1 MKNIYAKEF
10 VAMCF
15 AAIALLMPGN
25 SASLSHGIPALS
37 GNKGGSQQKALELI
51 FANAVAKVEQKSQ
64 EIGTFFHHLKS
75 FQYFCK
81 SNLYETSVEIT
92 QMERKEMEYQYHIF
106 APYRVCPL
114 GAHVDHQHGL
124 VTGFAID
131 KGVDLWFDARE
142 DGHVHLESR
151 TFEGVVDFDID
162 APTQV
167 REHHWGDYARGA
179 KYALKKRFELK
190 KGINGVIQGS
200 LPVGGLSSSAAV
212 LIAYVMAFAKANG
225 ITLQAFEVV
234 QIASEAEREYIG
246 LNNGIL
252 DQACIALGRK
262 DGLLFL
268 DCDSNEYR
276 IIKKN
281 PEMPDFELGIFF
293 SGLTRSLVNSD
304 YNLRVYECKTAA
316 WNMLAYTEQPLRT
329 FDKTFLRDIPKT
341 TFEKTRIAMPARFA
355 RRAEHF
361 YSEYRRVR
369 QGVTAWETGN
379 LKLFGKLSFDSCE
392 SSIHNYECGS
402 PELIAIYEIMRS
414 LPGVWGGRFS
424 GAGFKGACI
433 AMVDPNCKDNIEK
446 VLTEKYLEQFPEYE
460 KTFQVFWVR
469 PDDGARF
476 V

>member
-1 MKNIYAKEF
+1 MKD
-10 VAMCF
+10 
-15 AAIALLMPGN
+15 
-25 SASLSHGIPALS
+25 
-37 GNKGGSQQKALELI
+37 
-51 FANAVAKVEQKSQ
+51 
-64 EIGTFFHHLKS
+64 
-75 FQYFCK
+75 
-81 SNLYETSVEIT
+81 
-92 QMERKEMEYQYHIF
+92 YQYHIF
-106 APYRVCPL
+106 SPYRVCPL

-131 KGVDLWFDARE
+131 KGVDLWFTVNGSGFRVNGE
-142 DGHVHLESR
+142 GVIVNEYPENHVHLESR
-151 TFEGVVDFDID
+151 TFEGTVDFDID
-162 APTQV
+162 APSQV

-179 KYALKKRFELK
+179 KYALRKRFELR
-190 KGINGVIQGS
+190 KGIEGVIQGS

-212 LIAYVMAFAKANG
+212 LIAYVMAFAKAND
-225 ITLQAFEVV
+225 ITLQPFEVV
-234 QIASEAEREYIG
+234 KIASEAEREYIG
-246 LNNGIL
+246 LNNGLL
-252 DQACIALGRK
+252 DQACIALSK
-262 DGLLFL
+262 KNQLLFL

-276 IIKKN
+276 LIPFGGVKTNTDKTDETDN
-281 PEMPDFELGIFF
+281 KTSVQSEKSVVKLKTNLCSDLPFEIGIFF

-316 WNMLAYTEQPLRT
+316 WNMLAYTDQPLKM
-329 FDKTFLRDIPKT
+329 FDKTFLRDIPKA

-402 PELIAIYEIMRS
+402 PELIAIYEIMRQ
-414 LPGVWGGRFS
+414 LPGVYGGRFS

-433 AMVDPNCKDNIEK
+433 ALVDPAYKEEIQK

-460 KTFQVFWVR
+460 KTFQVFWVK

>member
-1 MKNIYAKEF
+1 MDN
-10 VAMCF
+10 
-15 AAIALLMPGN
+15 
-25 SASLSHGIPALS
+25 
-37 GNKGGSQQKALELI
+37 
-51 FANAVAKVEQKSQ
+51 
-64 EIGTFFHHLKS
+64 
-75 FQYFCK
+75 
-81 SNLYETSVEIT
+81 
-92 QMERKEMEYQYHIF
+92 YQYHIF
-106 APYRVCPL
+106 SPYRVCPL

-124 VTGFAID
+124 VTGFAIN
-131 KGVDLWFDARE
+131 KGVDLWFNVRE
-142 DGHVHLESR
+142 DAIVKLSSLSFFGTVEFDLSKR
-151 TFEGVVDFDID
+151 TE
-162 APTQV
+162 V
-167 REHHWGDYARGA
+167 REKHWGDYARGA
-179 KYALKKRFELK
+179 KYALKKRFELTH
-190 KGINGVIQGS
+190 GIEGVIKGS

-225 ITLQAFEVV
+225 IRLQPFEVV

-252 DQACIALGRK
+252 DQACIALGKK

-268 DCDSNEYR
+268 DCDSNDYR
-276 IIKKN
+276 IIRRN
-281 PEMPDFELGIFF
+281 PSMPDFEIGIFF

-316 WNMLAYTEQPLRT
+316 WNMLAYTDQPLKT

-341 TFEKTRIAMPARFA
+341 TFEKTRIAMPQRFA

-369 QGVTAWETGN
+369 QGVTAWESGN
-379 LKLFGKLSFDSCE
+379 MKLFGKLSFDSCE

-414 LPGVWGGRFS
+414 LPGVYGGRFS

-433 AMVDPNCKDNIEK
+433 ALINPEFKESIEREM
-446 VLTEKYLEQFPEYE
+446 TMRYLEQYPEYE
-460 KTFQVFWVR
+460 QTFKVFFVK
-469 PDDGARF
+469 PDNGARF

>member
-1 MKNIYAKEF
+1 MK
-10 VAMCF
+10 
-15 AAIALLMPGN
+15 
-25 SASLSHGIPALS
+25 
-37 GNKGGSQQKALELI
+37 
-51 FANAVAKVEQKSQ
+51 
-64 EIGTFFHHLKS
+64 
-75 FQYFCK
+75 
-81 SNLYETSVEIT
+81 
-92 QMERKEMEYQYHIF
+92 EYTYHVYS
-106 APYRVCPL
+106 PYRVCPL

-124 VTGFAID
+124 VTGFAIN
-131 KGVDLWFDARE
+131 KGVDLWFDVND
-142 DGHVHLESR
+142 DGQVNLVSR
-151 TFEGVVDFDID
+151 SFEGDVNFDIS
-162 APTQV
+162 APSQV

-179 KYALKKRFELK
+179 KYALRKRFELT
-190 KGINGVIQGS
+190 KGIDGVIQGS
-200 LPVGGLSSSAAV
+200 MPVGGLSSSAAV

-225 ITLQAFEVV
+225 ISLKPFEVV

-281 PEMPDFELGIFF
+281 PEMPDFEIGVFF
-293 SGLTRSLVNSD
+293 SGLTRSLVSSD

-316 WNMLAYTEQPLRT
+316 WNMLAYLDQPLKT
-329 FDKTFLRDIPKT
+329 FDKTFLRDIPKA
-341 TFEKTRIAMPARFA
+341 TFDKTKIAMPQRFA

-402 PELIAIYEIMRS
+402 PELIAIYEIMRD

-433 AMVDPNCKDNIEK
+433 ALIDPAYREEIEK
-446 VLTEKYLEQFPEYE
+446 QLTERYLEQFPEYE
-460 KTFQVFWVR
+460 NTFKCYFVK

-476 V
+476 L

>member
-1 MKNIYAKEF
+1 MD
-10 VAMCF
+10 
-15 AAIALLMPGN
+15 
-25 SASLSHGIPALS
+25 
-37 GNKGGSQQKALELI
+37 
-51 FANAVAKVEQKSQ
+51 
-64 EIGTFFHHLKS
+64 
-75 FQYFCK
+75 
-81 SNLYETSVEIT
+81 
-92 QMERKEMEYQYHIF
+92 YQYHIF
-106 APYRVCPL
+106 SPYRVCPL

-131 KGVDLWFDARE
+131 KGVDLWFNVRE
-142 DGHVHLESR
+142 DSQVNLSSLS
-151 TFEGVVDFDID
+151 FEGDVSFRVD
-162 APTQV
+162 APSQV

-179 KYALKKRFELK
+179 KFALRKRFELTR
-190 KGINGVIQGS
+190 GIDGLLKGS

-212 LIAYVMAFAKANG
+212 LIAYVMALAKAND
-225 ITLQAFEVV
+225 IKLQPFEVAK
-234 QIASEAEREYIG
+234 IASEAEREYIG
-246 LNNGIL
+246 LNNGLL

-276 IIKKN
+276 IIKRN
-281 PEMPDFELGIFF
+281 PSMAPFQIGIFF

-316 WNMLAYTEQPLRT
+316 WNMLAYMDQPLKS
-329 FDKTFLRDIPKT
+329 FDKTFLRDIPKAT
-341 TFEKTRIAMPARFA
+341 YEKTKIAMPSRFA

-361 YSEYRRVR
+361 YTEYRRVR

-402 PELIAIYEIMRS
+402 PELIAIYDIMRS
-414 LPGVWGGRFS
+414 LSGVYGGRFS

-433 AMVDPNCKDNIEK
+433 ALVDPEQKEQIESQ
-446 VLTEKYLEQFPEYE
+446 LTQRYLEQFPEYE
-460 KTFQVFWVR
+460 QTFQVFWVS
-469 PDDGARF
+469 PDEGARF

>member
-1 MKNIYAKEF
+1 MGLKYYIMDKEF
-10 VAMCF
+10 
-15 AAIALLMPGN
+15 
-25 SASLSHGIPALS
+25 
-37 GNKGGSQQKALELI
+37 E
-51 FANAVAKVEQKSQ
+51 
-64 EIGTFFHHLKS
+64 
-75 FQYFCK
+75 
-81 SNLYETSVEIT
+81 
-92 QMERKEMEYQYHIF
+92 YHIF
-106 APYRVCPL
+106 SPYRVCPL

-131 KGVDLWFDARE
+131 KGVDLWFDVND
-142 DGHVHLESR
+142 DGRVHLESL
-151 TFEGVVDFDID
+151 TFDGDVDFYMDQ
-162 APTQV
+162 PSQV
-167 REHHWGDYARGA
+167 KEIHWGDYARGA
-179 KYALKKRFELK
+179 KYALRKRFVLSR
-190 KGINGVIQGS
+190 GITGVIKGS

-225 ITLQAFEVV
+225 IKLQPFEVA

-246 LNNGIL
+246 LNNGLL

-281 PEMPDFELGIFF
+281 PAMPDFELGIFF

-316 WNMLAYTEQPLRT
+316 WNMLAYMEQPLKT
-329 FDKTFLRDIPKT
+329 FDKTFLRDIPKSS
-341 TFEKTRIAMPARFA
+341 FDKTKIAMPARFA
-355 RRAEHF
+355 RRAEHY

-369 QGVTAWETGN
+369 QGVTAWESGN

-402 PELIAIYEIMRS
+402 PELIAIYEIMRT

-433 AMVDPNCKDNIEK
+433 ALIDPAFKEQIEEEI
-446 VLTEKYLEQFPEYE
+446 TRRYLEKFPEYE
-460 KTFQVFWVR
+460 DTFRCYFVS

-476 V
+476 CPSPSPSPEG